1 MHDFINAKRNSLYIV
16 FIADYQSRNLC
27 RCSDYFNAQTFFL
40 MNSILMLGS
49 NLVSPPVILFMVG
62 IFAAIARSDL
72 RIPKDVY
79 QIMTIYLLLVIG
91 IKGGIAMS
99 SSGFGTLILPLGATL
114 AVGVIIPLGVF
125 FCTRKFM
132 KFSVADAAALSA
144 HYGSVSAVT
153 FMAGVAFLDAQGVT
167 YEGFMPAL
175 MAAMEIP
182 AILVGVF
189 LAKIFARE
197 QGVSSG
203 EILRELFSSKSIL
216 LLVGGLLAGAMAS
229 EATVEV
235 LNDSLIPPFYGV
247 LTIFLLEMGLVAG
260 QRLKDVKQAG
270 KPLLIFG
277 LLAPLVQGVLGMLLG
292 YAIGLSQGGA
302 VIFTLLC
309 ASASY
314 IAAPAAVRA
323 AIPSANPG
331 YYVASSLGITFPF
344 NLIVGIPLFYLLSGL
359 LYG

>member
-1 MHDFINAKRNSLYIV
+1 
-16 FIADYQSRNLC
+16 
-27 RCSDYFNAQTFFL
+27 

-49 NLVSPPVILFMVG
+49 NLVSPPVVLFMVG
-62 IFAAIARSDL
+62 ILAAISRSDL

-91 IKGGIAMS
+91 VKGGIAMGS
-99 SSGFGTLILPLGATL
+99 TSLSVIFLPMGATL
-114 AVGVIIPLGVF
+114 AMGVAIPLSVF
-125 FCTRKFM
+125 LVTRKVM
-132 KFSVADAAALSA
+132 KMSVEDSAALGA

-153 FMAGVAFLDAQGVT
+153 FMACLAFLDAQGIS
-167 YEGFMPAL
+167 YEGFMPAV

-189 LAKIFARE
+189 LAKYFKRQA
-197 QGVSSG
+197 GVSNK
-203 EILRELFSSKSIL
+203 ETIRELLSSKSIL
-216 LLVGGLLAGAMAS
+216 LLVGGLVAGALAS
-229 EATVEV
+229 KETVEV
-235 LNDSLIPPFYGV
+235 LNKSLIPPFYGV
-247 LTIFLLEMGLVAG
+247 LTIFLLEMGMIAG
-260 QRLKDVKQAG
+260 QRIEDVRRAG

-277 LLAPLVQGVLGMLLG
+277 LLAPVVQGTVAMLLA
-292 YAIGLSQGGA
+292 YLIGMSQGGA
-302 VIFTLLC
+302 VIFAILC

-323 AIPSANPG
+323 AIPAANPA

-344 NLIVGIPLFYLLSGL
+344 NLIFGIPLFFIISNL